1 MSDIGEPG
9 FIGDGNTRPDSSRKT
24 DASPSTLSACLLRG
38 TRCSMPAFIRSDGIR
53 HTRSLEVNLVPGRP
67 SGLTGAR
74 RRENQE
80 PETQL
85 GGYRG
90 SGRFYGFKRRP
101 NFLIWERSEVRF
113 HLRHGG
119 QGSVNRFTRR
129 VGFHETVRH
138 CPSEDGSQPLTYPT
152 GCLWPGRPYRGKD
165 SQHVASVYSVNR
177 RTAKPGHGVAL
188 QGLDPACR
196 VLGVTPTGFVRFM
209 DGTGG
214 FLESRCRRHPLLGE
228 RIATVRDGGPV
239 IPRLLASFSQAY
251 GGVSAQADIASAPFN
266 SYAQDSR
273 LASRFADVKV
283 QAPAVRV
290 SPRFLERLSPRRR

>member
-1 MSDIGEPG
+1 MLH
-9 FIGDGNTRPDSSRKT
+9 
-24 DASPSTLSACLLRG
+24 ASFHPLGRY
-38 TRCSMPAFIRSDGIR
+38 PPYPF
-53 HTRSLEVNLVPGRP
+53 LEVNLVPGRP

-101 NFLIWERSEVRF
+101 DLLVWERSEVRF
-113 HLRHGG
+113 HLRHRG
-119 QGSVNRFTRR
+119 QRSVDRFTRR
-129 VGFHETVRH
+129 VGFNEIMCH
-138 CPSEDGSQPLTYPT
+138 CPSEDGSHSLTYPT
-152 GCLWPGRPYRGKD
+152 SCLRTGRPYRGED

-177 RTAKPGHGVAL
+177 RAAKRGHGVTL
-188 QGLDPACR
+188 QGLHPACR
-196 VLGVTPTGFVRFM
+196 VLGVTPTGLVRFM

-214 FLESRCRRHPLLGE
+214 FPETWRRRRALVCK

-266 SYAQDSR
+266 SYAQDPR

-283 QAPAVRV
+283 QAPAV
-290 SPRFLERLSPRRR
+290 